1 MIPSAEAMAAEGDRT
16 MLSLTDLEQAVLGVL
31 LEGEDAILTA
41 LRSQLALAQVRERRF
56 TGVGFFTYFA
66 LPPDIERVP
75 VPEKFAPLGHVIAD
89 LEGTRHGAGFVLF
102 LKKGRLHM
110 LEGYTYDEP
119 WPAQVGRF
127 AVHRAQAAGTG
138 TLTTDLT
145 TGKK

>member
-1 MIPSAEAMAAEGDRT
+1 MAAEADGT
-16 MLSLTDLEQAVLGVL
+16 MLSLTDLEQAVLGAL

-41 LRSQLALAQVRERRF
+41 LRSQLALAQVCERRF

-66 LPPDIERVP
+66 LPPHVERAP
-75 VPEKFAPLGHVIAD
+75 VPEKFAPFGDVIAD
-89 LEGTRHGAGFVLF
+89 LERTRHGAGFVLF
-102 LKKGRLHM
+102 LKNGRLHM

-127 AVHRAQAAGTG
+127 ALPRVQAAGTA